1 MNTPM
6 KYEDVVEELDAAERR
21 LSELESVLEM
31 FIENSGDKNVV
42 ELCKHVL
49 SLTELSIYE
58 DIKP

>member
-1 MNTPM
+1 MNIPM
-6 KYEDVVEELDAAERR
+6 KYEDVVAKLDAAECRI
-21 LSELESVLEM
+21 SELESVLEM

-42 ELCKHVL
+42 ELCKQVL